1 MFIHKYIY
9 AHMLN
14 RLQSDRDGEISYGI
28 PYILNLKRNDTM
40 NLFTKQKH
48 TDRERTYGCH
58 WEGWRDGK
66 VMEFGIDMY
75 ILLYLKWNIRT
86 YPIAKGTLVN
96 VSWQPG

>member
-1 MFIHKYIY
+1 MFIHKYLY

-48 TDRERTYGCH
+48 TDRKNLWLSLG
-58 WEGWRDGK
+58 GWRDGK
-66 VMEFGIDMY
+66 VMELGIGMY
-75 ILLYLKWNIRT
+75 ILLSLQWNIRT
-86 YPIAKGTLVN
+86 YHIAKGTLVN